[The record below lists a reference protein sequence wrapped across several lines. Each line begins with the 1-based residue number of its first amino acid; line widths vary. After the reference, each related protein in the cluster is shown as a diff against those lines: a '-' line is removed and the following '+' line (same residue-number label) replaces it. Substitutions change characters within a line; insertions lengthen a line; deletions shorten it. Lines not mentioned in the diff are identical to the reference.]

1 MKINLFDVET
11 TIDDSYR
18 DCVEIINELA
28 FENRE
33 REILKFIKDKRKT
46 SDEWMLQWT
55 LFDADLSLDA
65 LKIMI
70 KDPLIR
76 GDLKRNI
83 MSSDS
88 YCNILTATI
97 RNCIDD
103 SPHVRNESFLKDYA
117 EQKIIY
123 EEFKERISLLIDSG
137 VDVNNKDDFGSFFV
151 HDMSMVAPFI
161 PDFLKFLLSKNV
173 EITDADFVKFISKQ
187 DLSYKNKVP
196 DYMEDIC
203 SLFPNIKHA
212 DFLLRQ
218 CFKQDPNDGSKISYY
233 NSVPSGIN
241 EMRTKSLT
249 IDDYDVQENPF
260 LIEFFVKYYKIDLNK
275 SGTDLFGLMSFEE
288 TAQLL
293 FNLGLNLPEE
303 INKQPEF
310 IKNAIIEKEKKIIL
324 ESLNSP
330 EVENEKVRKNRL

>member
-1 MKINLFDVET
+1 MKINLCDVEAT
-11 TIDDSYR
+11 MDDSYR

-28 FENRE
+28 FENKE

-55 LFDADLSLDA
+55 LFDAEISLDA

-70 KDPLIR
+70 KDPSIR
-76 GDLKRNI
+76 RDLKRNI
-83 MSSDS
+83 MSSDRD
-88 YCNILTATI
+88 YNILTATI
-97 RNCIDD
+97 KNCIDD
-103 SPHVRNESFLKDYA
+103 SPYVRNESFVKDYA

-123 EEFKERISLLIDSG
+123 EEFKERINFFIENG
-137 VDVNNKDDFGSFFV
+137 VDINSKDDFGSFFI
-151 HDMSMVAPFI
+151 HDMSVISPFI
-161 PDFLKFLLSKNV
+161 PDFFKFLLSKNV
-173 EITDADFVKFISKQ
+173 EITDADFTRFISKQ

-196 DYMEDIC
+196 DYMENIC
-203 SLFPNIKHA
+203 SLFPNIKHT

-218 CFKQDPNDGSKISYY
+218 CFKQDPNDTNKISYY
-233 NSVPSGIN
+233 HSAPSGTN

-249 IDDYDVQENPF
+249 IDNYDVQENPF

-275 SGTDLFGLMSFEE
+275 SGIDLFGLVSFEE
-288 TAQLL
+288 TVQLL

-310 IKNAIIEKEKKIIL
+310 IKNSIIEKEKKMIL
-324 ESLNSP
+324 ESLNP
-330 EVENEKVRKNRL
+330 PQVENEKVKKNRL

>member
-11 TIDDSYR
+11 TIDDSYS
-18 DCVEIINELA
+18 DSIEIINELA

-46 SDEWMLQWT
+46 SDEWMLQWI
-55 LFDADLSLDA
+55 LFDAELSLDA

-76 GDLKRNI
+76 GALKRNI
-83 MSSDS
+83 MSSDKD
-88 YCNILTATI
+88 YNILTATI

-103 SPHVRNESFLKDYA
+103 RPHVRNESFVKDYA

-123 EEFKERISLLIDSG
+123 EEFKERINFLVENG
-137 VDVNNKDDFGSFFV
+137 VDINSKDDFGSFFI
-151 HDMSMVAPFI
+151 HDMSVVSPFI

-187 DLSYKNKVP
+187 DLNYKNKVP

-203 SLFPNIKHA
+203 SLFPNIKHT

-218 CFKQDPNDGSKISYY
+218 CFKQDPNETNKISYY
-233 NSVPSGIN
+233 SSAPSGTN

-275 SGTDLFGLMSFEE
+275 SGIDLFGLVSFEE
-288 TAQLL
+288 TVQLL

-324 ESLNSP
+324 DSLNSGI
-330 EVENEKVRKNRL
+330 VENEKTRKNRL